1 MKKLL
6 SILLAVAMSAFC
18 LVPSV
23 FAAQDAAKDKV
34 RIYFDDDKKTLS
46 LNVNLAHKGETV
58 VGVMIAPDGLE
69 SYSPETIAANPDVIF
84 KVYKTDSTGGAAFDI
99 DMSAKTFGRYFV
111 QLSTDTLT
119 VKRNFVSAGESD
131 LFNEYAVKKN
141 YSATV
146 PSVVNPRTTSA
157 DAAVIAKYIAANAA
171 DVKDN
176 KSAAETYVR
185 GEAVA
190 YVMNNKLAL
199 EDAFELYE
207 QYFDE
212 SYIEKFASLTADVK
226 AKASA
231 LFANNGCDDA
241 FANVFEANIFVAKY
255 ACSSNE
261 SEIKNLVLGEMPKGN
276 EQLTARYNSLVQKY
290 SAINND
296 FYMGKVFENMFLS
309 RASAANIN
317 DVLTA
322 FENQINI
329 QAAAAS
335 DSGSGSGSGSG
346 SSGRGTSGKGVSGTM
361 PSTPDSQPSDG
372 KSFSDVS
379 DTWAKASIEK
389 MTAKGIINGYSD
401 GTFKPE
407 QSVTRA
413 EMAKMIS
420 VLLGLGTDGKS
431 IFEDVADGE
440 WFSGYV
446 AAAAQSGIVKGADGR
461 FMPNEYITRQDAAV
475 MIARALEFKGKTVAA
490 DTPRFADNN
499 LIADYAAPYV
509 GALANMGVVNGSDGK
524 FMPLSNIT
532 RAETAALLDRIADII
547 E

>member
-18 LVPSV
+18 FIPSV
-23 FAAQDAAKDKV
+23 FAAQDAVKDKA
-34 RIYFDDDKKTLS
+34 RIYFDDDKKTLT

-69 SYSPETIAANPDVIF
+69 SYSPETIEANSDVIF
-84 KVYKTDSTGGAAFDI
+84 KVYKTDSTGVAVFDI
-99 DMSAKTFGRYFV
+99 DMSANTFGRYFL

-141 YSATV
+141 YFATV

-176 KSAAETYVR
+176 KSAVETYVR

-212 SYIEKFASLTADVK
+212 SCIEKFASLTADVK

-231 LFANNGCDDA
+231 LFANNGCDDV

-261 SEIKNLVLGEMPKGN
+261 SEIKNLVLGEMSKGN
-276 EQLTARYNSLVQKY
+276 EQLTARYNSLIQKY

-335 DSGSGSGSGSG
+335 DSGSGSGSGS
-346 SSGRGTSGKGVSGTM
+346 SGRGTSGKGVSGTM
-361 PSTPDSQPSDG
+361 PSTPTSQPSDG
-372 KSFSDVS
+372 KFFSDVS

-413 EMAKMIS
+413 EMAKMIA
-420 VLLGLGTDGKS
+420 VLLGLSADGKS

-446 AAAAQSGIVKGADGR
+446 TAVAQSGIVKGSGGR
-461 FMPNEYITRQDAAV
+461 FMPSEYITRQDTAV
-475 MIARALEFKGKTVAA
+475 MIARALEFNGKTVAA

-499 LIADYAAPYV
+499 LIADYATPYV
-509 GALANMGVVNGSDGK
+509 GVLANMGVVNGSDGK

-532 RAETAALLDRIADII
+532 RAETAALLDRISDII